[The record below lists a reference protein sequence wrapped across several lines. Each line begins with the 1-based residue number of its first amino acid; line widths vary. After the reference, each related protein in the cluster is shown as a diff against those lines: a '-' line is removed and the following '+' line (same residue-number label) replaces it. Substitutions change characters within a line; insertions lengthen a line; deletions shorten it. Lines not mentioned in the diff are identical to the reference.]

1 MMVARSALML
11 VLAALGLSGC
21 LSLKSYVD
29 PNFGRATY
37 EDIRK
42 PAEPYKLKVVTQLLR
57 NGKEIKSGVRELQPR
72 VERVLRDS
80 GVGVPVKEGE
90 SGELHVVL
98 NNIGDTK
105 EAAEKGFATGFTL
118 GLSGTMV
125 TDYYEMDGE
134 LRMGDKVF
142 RKQGYKH
149 ALHSTIGAKEGP
161 PGLQPMKLMEGF
173 DKVLEQLV
181 LNLLADAQK
190 EGFLTHAPAP
200 MPRVVMEADRPIPE
214 LAWF

>member
-1 MMVARSALML
+1 MAV
-11 VLAALGLSGC
+11 VTALGLSGC

-37 EDIRK
+37 EDIRR

-90 SGELHVVL
+90 SGELRIVL

-118 GLSGTMV
+118 GLSGTLV

-134 LRMGDKVF
+134 LRMGEKTF

-149 ALHSTIGAKEGP
+149 ALHSTIGNKEGP

-190 EGFLTHAPAP
+190 DGFLTRAPSSVPSAALERE
-200 MPRVVMEADRPIPE
+200 MLSPE